1 MEPPAGF
8 RYFDAHT
15 HLHPPRLFAA
25 IRRWF
30 DEHSDWEL
38 RGPTEPDAVV
48 AALRAAGV
56 ERFAFF
62 TYAHRPGMAR
72 ELNRWIRDTAARFP
86 DGVPLGTVHA
96 GDDDPAALV
105 DEACGAWGLAGLKL
119 HTQVQRFHPDDPRLW
134 PVYARLVE
142 LDRVLVIHVGTGP
155 HTNEF
160 TGLARFERVL
170 QRFPT
175 LRASICH
182 MGAFETRAALQ
193 LLDRFPNLH
202 LDTTMAMTQRV
213 ASVHR
218 DRPRGR
224 AGRGPGPIR
233 RSHPVRQRLPDP
245 AVPLRGGA
253 ARSLGARSSARRL
266 PADLPRQRP
275 GVLPPA
281 AFARAPG
288 SRVAMAV
295 RAIKAP
301 GLWTSDLLAKPLDEG
316 ALLAAID
323 QAVARSHLCPGTGGR
338 GTSAPGATEQRP
350 AEPGRPRRL
359 SARRP
364 RVPADP
370 PAEPGP
376 RPPFPVVAGVRSASG
391 GRGRRGSRR
400 RGGSARG
407 SAGRAWPP
415 GTGSSTARRA
425 GTRGR
430 RPGCCRGSAS
440 EGPRPARRS

>member
-72 ELNRWIRDTAARFP
+72 ELNRWIRDTATRFP

-134 PVYARLVE
+134 PVYARLVA
-142 LDRVLVIHVGTGP
+142 LGRVLVIHVGTGP

-182 MGAFETRAALQ
+182 MGAFETRMALQ

-202 LDTTMAMTQRV
+202 LDTTMAMTSASLRFTGIDAAVVRDADLVRYADRILFGSDFPNLPYPYEEERRDLWARDLPLAVYQRIF
-213 ASVHR
+213 R
-218 DRPRGR
+218 DN
-224 AGRGPGPIR
+224 A
-233 RSHPVRQRLPDP
+233 QAFFRLP
-245 AVPLRGGA
+245 
-253 ARSLGARSSARRL
+253 SA
-266 PADLPRQRP
+266 P
-275 GVLPPA
+275 VPPA
-281 AFARAPG
+281 SRSEGG
-288 SRVAMAV
+288 SR
-295 RAIKAP
+295 
-301 GLWTSDLLAKPLDEG
+301 
-316 ALLAAID
+316 
-323 QAVARSHLCPGTGGR
+323 
-338 GTSAPGATEQRP
+338 
-350 AEPGRPRRL
+350 
-359 SARRP
+359 
-364 RVPADP
+364 
-370 PAEPGP
+370 
-376 RPPFPVVAGVRSASG
+376 
-391 GRGRRGSRR
+391 SR
-400 RGGSARG
+400 
-407 SAGRAWPP
+407 
-415 GTGSSTARRA
+415 
-425 GTRGR
+425 
-430 RPGCCRGSAS
+430 
-440 EGPRPARRS
+440 